1 MKKDKADKIMF
12 RLKLNFPWIEIAVL
26 IFFTFIIY
34 ISIYKL
40 KSTADNSY
48 YYSSIAGIIS
58 LIVFGLLYD
67 FTRKTVLVKDNDITI
82 IHWLTRRKRI
92 IKKEELKG
100 FELRETYDRT
110 GVIKQIRLLTKSDEK
125 IEFVKDNYINYNRL
139 PNGLKKAGISY
150 LGTTELNPKNKYLIG
165 LITKISFSLMIILF
179 FLLQLLKAFK

>member
-1 MKKDKADKIMF
+1 MKKDKADKIIF

-26 IFFTFIIY
+26 SFFTFIVY
-34 ISIYKL
+34 ISIHKL
-40 KSTADNSY
+40 FSTADNSY
-48 YYSSIAGIIS
+48 YYTSIAGIIS

-67 FTRKTVLVKDNDITI
+67 YTRKTLLIKDNDITI

-92 IKKEELKG
+92 INKEELKG

-125 IEFVKDNYINYNRL
+125 IEFVKDNYINYDRL
-139 PNGLKKAGISY
+139 TNGLKKAGISY
-150 LGTTELNPKNKYLIG
+150 LGTTELNSKNKYLIG

-179 FLLQLLKAFK
+179 LLLQLFKAFK